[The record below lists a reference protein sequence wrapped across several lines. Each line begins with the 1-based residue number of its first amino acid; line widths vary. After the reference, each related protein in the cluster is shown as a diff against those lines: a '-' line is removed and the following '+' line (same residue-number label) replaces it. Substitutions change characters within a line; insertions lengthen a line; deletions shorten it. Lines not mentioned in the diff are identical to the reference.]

1 MRITIQETDVV
12 AKSIENRSNNA
23 ATDVVI
29 SIARAALKA
38 TATAVEK
45 AEVTAREEA
54 IQAVLQ
60 AEKMIEMAE
69 EVLNRWSDL
78 TLKLDVQVFKTEPN
92 NSKKTSTI
100 INIKILR
107 SKQNVD
113 ERTST
118 IHKKLCN

>member
-78 TLKLDVQVFKTEPN
+78 TLKQT
-92 NSKKTSTI
+92 
-100 INIKILR
+100 
-107 SKQNVD
+107 
-113 ERTST
+113 
-118 IHKKLCN
+118 